1 MSERPSVDPKC
12 YDLAEHFLADLPG
25 SSIQQI
31 WELAGILQRAAEDYL
46 EALASAGTRASS
58 GPVGP

>member
-25 SSIQQI
+25 NSTQKIRSKPPDDGEERIP
-31 WELAGILQRAAEDYL
+31 L
-46 EALASAGTRASS
+46 
-58 GPVGP
+58 

>member
-12 YDLAEHFLADLPG
+12 YDLAEHFLADLVG
-25 SSIQQI
+25 SSTQQI

-46 EALASAGTRASS
+46 EALATRGFS